1 MSLSGMIFPRDKL
14 AIRLTSKWKSGLVCA
29 LKKLSKATGVQAMP
43 GAWDSAEWEGQQ
55 RRENDEVREGGEEG
69 CSSTSSIDFQL
80 AFEKKV
86 VPFDL
91 ANSNFLGTIKCH
103 VKTTILGFFAFS
115 VVSNSSFFS
124 IEKASCLINGFA
136 FFGHALH
143 IWLQFPSLKKRL
155 LLLHFFFRSCYSW
168 ELWQAPL

>member
-1 MSLSGMIFPRDKL
+1 M
-14 AIRLTSKWKSGLVCA
+14 
-29 LKKLSKATGVQAMP
+29 
-43 GAWDSAEWEGQQ
+43 
-55 RRENDEVREGGEEG
+55 REGGEEG

-91 ANSNFLGTIKCH
+91 ANSNFLGTIKCRRVSCQDH
-103 VKTTILGFFAFS
+103 NLGFLCIFR
-115 VVSNSSFFS
+115 SFKFFFFP
-124 IEKASCLINGFA
+124 IEKASCLINGFG

-155 LLLHFFFRSCYSW
+155 LLLQFFFVLAILKSYGKLLSKK
-168 ELWQAPL
+168 APKSSFLQTLLKNSESRDNF